1 MLKAVL
7 FDLDG
12 TLTVPCLDFARMRA
26 DVGAPPERTIL
37 EHIATLE
44 DTDRE
49 AALRVLDGHEL
60 PASRGSELRPGA
72 REALA
77 HVRSCGLRTAIVTNN
92 SREAARIVIAR
103 HSLVVD
109 RVLTREHAPPKP
121 EPDLLV
127 RTLAAFGIAPRE
139 ALFIGDGSLDTA
151 AAVRADVPHALI
163 GDDDTSPN
171 GAEWTLAS
179 LQELPALVDKL
190 LDSGGREGR

>member
-1 MLKAVL
+1 
-7 FDLDG
+7 
-12 TLTVPCLDFARMRA
+12 
-26 DVGAPPERTIL
+26 
-37 EHIATLE
+37 
-44 DTDRE
+44 
-49 AALRVLDGHEL
+49 
-60 PASRGSELRPGA
+60 
-72 REALA
+72 
-77 HVRSCGLRTAIVTNN
+77 
-92 SREAARIVIAR
+92 
-103 HSLVVD
+103 
-109 RVLTREHAPPKP
+109 
-121 EPDLLV
+121 V